1 MKRAISKV
9 FSHRGIIIGDF
20 HMDITKN
27 YNHMKK
33 YNFIFLL
40 GFMLSIL
47 SCDIMGSIDDIEPLN
62 KLEESEAFTDDIKVE
77 AALNGVYATWR
88 KASGRYLPGN
98 IMALSGN
105 YSRNYNTSFNE
116 NNIDYNNSDILDA
129 YSGYYELIQRAN
141 FLIDAMQSDQPIT
154 GMTDD
159 RRAEVEAEARIS
171 RAMSHLF
178 LLEIFG
184 QFYDINSTY
193 GIVLKMTASRKLEN
207 PKRNT
212 VQEVY
217 DGIIEDLDFAIL
229 NAPEFTPHY
238 KMSKSVAQAFKAKTL
253 LYMGLY
259 NEAADMALAVI
270 NDFYYPL
277 EANYKDIFKNGYNS
291 QEVLFA
297 PLSVAYGENV
307 PVNISNYFTALA
319 IEQIADQEAED
330 DISGTVY
337 DKRYTFA
344 HIDGVSL
351 GLRNAKYP
359 YNSATEGQQSNT
371 HFIMR
376 TAEVYLIYA
385 EAKARLAAGTTVDP
399 EALDMLNEIRI
410 RANMPAKSPITKKAL
425 LEDIRIEKNLELF
438 GEFGQPWFD
447 LIRYHTYGD
456 IDISLIKSSIVSI
469 DQLTMPIPRA
479 AFAGNNALIQ
489 NPGYSK

>member
-1 MKRAISKV
+1 
-9 FSHRGIIIGDF
+9 
-20 HMDITKN
+20 
-27 YNHMKK
+27 MKK

-47 SCDIMGSIDDIEPLN
+47 SCDIMGSLDDIEPLN
-62 KLEESEAFTDDIKVE
+62 KLEEEQAFTDNIKVE

-88 KASGRYLPGN
+88 KASGGYLPGN

-105 YSRNYNTSFNE
+105 YSRNYNTAFNE
-116 NNIDYNNSDILDA
+116 NNIDYSNSDIRDA
-129 YSGYYELIQRAN
+129 YLGYYELVQRAN
-141 FLIDAMQSDQPIT
+141 FLIDALKSDQPIT
-154 GMTDD
+154 GMTDL
-159 RRAEVEAEARIS
+159 RRVEVEAEARIT

-193 GIVLKMTASRKLEN
+193 GVVLKMTASRELEN

-217 DGIIEDLDFAIL
+217 DGILEDLDFAIV
-229 NAPEFTPHY
+229 NAPDFAPHY

-259 NEAADMALAVI
+259 DQAAENALAVI
-270 NDFYYPL
+270 NGFNYPL
-277 EANYKDIFKNGYNS
+277 EANYSDIFTNGYNS

-297 PLSVAYGENV
+297 PLSIAYTESV
-307 PVNISNYFTALA
+307 PVNISNYFSPLA
-319 IEQIADQEAED
+319 IEQVADQEAED
-330 DISGTVY
+330 DVSGTMY

-344 HIDGVSL
+344 HIDGVPQ

-359 YNSATEGQQSNT
+359 YNSSTEGQQSNT

-376 TAEVYLIYA
+376 TAEVYLIFA
-385 EAKARLAAGTTVDP
+385 EAKARLAAGTTVDS
-399 EALDMLNEIRI
+399 EALDMLNEIRT
-410 RANMPAKSPITKKAL
+410 RANVPTKSPMTKKAL

-447 LIRYHTYGD
+447 MIRYHMLGD

-469 DQLTMPIPRA
+469 DQLTMPIPKA

-489 NPGYSK
+489 NPGYSN